1 MEGLQGPKAEG
12 NELDPVQ
19 AAAQPRVN
27 RMPMGSALLVVLSHE
42 DGDQQRKPCVA
53 MPRREPET
61 ADADGGRSK
70 EHAGA
75 PIYVYTR
82 GSCRRVIILSYTARG
97 CDQPFRTK
105 HLSLGIL
112 FHKNRAQS
120 VLAATPAQR
129 GLVRSPVTEPTI
141 LLSVCVPSRSR
152 ERSERESSASGPSG
166 PCQACE
172 FILRIESDRSYGPT
186 VDPAATSDP
195 LIRSSCTWSPA
206 RPTIPLC

>member
-61 ADADGGRSK
+61 ADADGCRSK

-97 CDQPFRTK
+97 CDQPF
-105 HLSLGIL
+105 
-112 FHKNRAQS
+112 HKTFIIRNPISQKSRAEYSRRLPHSAVWSGLQS
-120 VLAATPAQR
+120 
-129 GLVRSPVTEPTI
+129 
-141 LLSVCVPSRSR
+141 PSRPSFCR
-152 ERSERESSASGPSG
+152 SASRLGPERGQSEKA
-166 PCQACE
+166 PPPV
-172 FILRIESDRSYGPT
+172 R
-186 VDPAATSDP
+186 PA
-195 LIRSSCTWSPA
+195 PA
-206 RPTIPLC
+206 RRASSS

>member
-1 MEGLQGPKAEG
+1 MRSDAAPRARDGRRGRLQVE
-12 NELDPVQ
+12 
-19 AAAQPRVN
+19 RT
-27 RMPMGSALLVVLSHE
+27 R
-42 DGDQQRKPCVA
+42 
-53 MPRREPET
+53 
-61 ADADGGRSK
+61 
-70 EHAGA
+70 GA

-129 GLVRSPVTEPTI
+129 GLVRSPVTEPTV

>member
-105 HLSLGIL
+105 HLSL

-120 VLAATPAQR
+120 TVLAATPAQR
-129 GLVRSPVTEPTI
+129 GLVRSPVTA
-141 LLSVCVPSRSR
+141 SRPSFCR
-152 ERSERESSASGPSG
+152 SASRLGPERGQSEKA
-166 PCQACE
+166 PPPV
-172 FILRIESDRSYGPT
+172 R
-186 VDPAATSDP
+186 PA
-195 LIRSSCTWSPA
+195 PA
-206 RPTIPLC
+206 RRASSS

>member
-61 ADADGGRSK
+61 ADADGCRSK

-105 HLSLGIL
+105 HLSL
-112 FHKNRAQS
+112 FHKNRAQEYS
-120 VLAATPAQR
+120 RRLPHSAVWS
-129 GLVRSPVTEPTI
+129 GLQS
-141 LLSVCVPSRSR
+141 PSRPSFCR
-152 ERSERESSASGPSG
+152 SASRLGPERGQSEKA
-166 PCQACE
+166 PPPV
-172 FILRIESDRSYGPT
+172 R
-186 VDPAATSDP
+186 PA
-195 LIRSSCTWSPA
+195 PA
-206 RPTIPLC
+206 RRASSS

>member
-105 HLSLGIL
+105 HLSL

-120 VLAATPAQR
+120 TR
-129 GLVRSPVTEPTI
+129 GDSRTARSGPVSSHRADHPFVGLRPVSVPREVRARKLRLRSVRPLPGVRVHLENRIGSI
-141 LLSVCVPSRSR
+141 LRSHSRS
-152 ERSERESSASGPSG
+152 SSN
-166 PCQACE
+166 
-172 FILRIESDRSYGPT
+172 I
-186 VDPAATSDP
+186 
-195 LIRSSCTWSPA
+195 
-206 RPTIPLC
+206 